1 MKQQSISVVGSKTR
15 RMVASA
21 DDTLNRGGRSYQGE
35 RVDTQIYCIQEEA
48 MDAHICPSG
57 KGRTIISRRKVGVA

>member
-1 MKQQSISVVGSKTR
+1 MTTDNNVRLSKGR
-15 RMVASA
+15 S
-21 DDTLNRGGRSYQGE
+21 LNRGGRSYQGE